1 MTESGCAERQRVS
14 GRPSHASTLRQPPQ
28 LPSITRGSGSG
39 ACARGPIRPGC
50 LGGSAPNEP
59 NFPRFWPEN
68 ARAGSA
74 QGARL
79 LRRFASRND
88 GRSPGPGCVKQS
100 QFAGWAAWS
109 GEAGNVK
116 QSQFRPGGGRRGR
129 SRPGNPKL
137 ETRKTSGGARMG
149 TGAPNEPNLG
159 VFGPE
164 MGAAMKNKA
173 NLPGCWAEQAGRAGA
188 PPASCPA
195 GPVLVGS
202 GFAVANQRAMKA
214 DWKG

>member
-1 MTESGCAERQRVS
+1 MPLLFANRRSFHRLPGDRVRELARAGVS
-14 GRPSHASTLRQPPQ
+14 GRDAWEGVRQTNPIPRAFGLKMWGQALRKGRDCFGASLLAMT
-28 LPSITRGSGSG
+28 
-39 ACARGPIRPGC
+39 
-50 LGGSAPNEP
+50 GG
-59 NFPRFWPEN
+59 
-68 ARAGSA
+68 
-74 QGARL
+74 
-79 LRRFASRND
+79 
-88 GRSPGPGCVKQS
+88 SPGPRFAKRS
-100 QFAGWAAWS
+100 QFPRWAARS
-109 GEAGNVK
+109 TEAGNVK